1 MMEIHPHLCR
11 ATILS
16 APTVASLDSE
26 RVHAKEMCFL
36 RIFRHTWWLTP
47 RKWLITWGHKQG
59 TYGQCR
65 VLLGQPTDELG
76 RSTSSTA
83 VSPTFGPF
91 QALHFSVQKHPI
103 CSVVGFKTSNASPL
117 GYIPVYDNSFTI
129 SYTLSVKVIHKHID
143 ILYLCC
149 SHAYFLDLV
158 LVKHESHKSDT
169 EPLKL
174 HHVSS
179 SKHHVSEPF
188 APQVLLIQIKKK
200 HQIAAANSPTEPG
213 GVGTPGNRGHLKKSR

>member
-1 MMEIHPHLCR
+1 MLR
-11 ATILS
+11 LYTSIL
-16 APTVASLDSE
+16 
-26 RVHAKEMCFL
+26 
-36 RIFRHTWWLTP
+36 
-47 RKWLITWGHKQG
+47 
-59 TYGQCR
+59 
-65 VLLGQPTDELG
+65 
-76 RSTSSTA
+76 TS
-83 VSPTFGPF
+83 
-91 QALHFSVQKHPI
+91 
-103 CSVVGFKTSNASPL
+103 
-117 GYIPVYDNSFTI
+117 
-129 SYTLSVKVIHKHID
+129 
-143 ILYLCC
+143 YLCC

-213 GVGTPGNRGHLKKSR
+213 GVGTPGNRGHLKKKPIKMAEKTHVFDHVLVGGIPTYHWLVIYC